1 MGSAMC
7 GICIILVGW
16 IRNIPAQFM
25 SIATLTG
32 FTGYGDHFLG
42 SDFLFP
48 CSHVVQV
55 ELTGSM
61 VNSGYLRNVNA
72 IGMSEVI
79 K

>member
-1 MGSAMC
+1 
-7 GICIILVGW
+7 
-16 IRNIPAQFM
+16 M